1 MLYNNS
7 YYNECYINLN
17 DNPFNIPVKTI
28 NNIGEKNMVNV
39 PKLKRGVLESIT
51 DAIGNTPIVRLNNLT
66 EGLEAE
72 VDVKIESFNPTG
84 SVKDRVAVA
93 MIEDAEEKGLLKPG
107 ATIIE
112 PTSGN
117 TGIGLAFAAAAKG
130 YKLILT
136 MPETMSVERRKFL
149 SILGAEL
156 VLTPGADGM
165 GGAIAKANELNEE
178 TPDSIILGQFD
189 NPANVKIHAET
200 TAQEILRDTD
210 GKVDYVVAGVGTGGT
225 ITGIGKVL
233 KKEIPDVKIVAV
245 EPKDSQTL
253 AKGEKGPHK
262 IQGIGAGF
270 VPSIYDD
277 EVIDEIIPVA
287 NEDAGNTLIALAK
300 KEGIFS
306 GISSGAATWAAL
318 DLAKKEE
325 NKGKRIIAILP
336 DNGER
341 YLSVDWLFD

>member
-1 MLYNNS
+1 
-7 YYNECYINLN
+7 
-17 DNPFNIPVKTI
+17 
-28 NNIGEKNMVNV
+28 MVNV
-39 PKLKRGVLESIT
+39 PKLKRGVLDSIT

-72 VDVKIESFNPTG
+72 VDVKIESFNPTV
-84 SVKDRVAVA
+84 SVTDRVAVA
-93 MIEDAEEKGLLKPG
+93 MIEDAEEKDLLKEG
-107 ATIIE
+107 KEGSTIIE

-136 MPETMSVERRKFL
+136 MPETMSIERRKFL
-149 SILGAEL
+149 SVLGAEL

-200 TAQEILRDTD
+200 TAQEILRDTE
-210 GKVDYVVAGVGTGGT
+210 GKVDIVIGGVGTGGT

-233 KKEIPDVKIVAV
+233 KEEVPGVKIVAV

-253 AKGEKGPHK
+253 GKGEKGPHK

-270 VPSIYDD
+270 VPSIYD
-277 EVIDEIIPVA
+277 ESVIDEIIPVA
-287 NEDAGNTLIALAK
+287 NEDAGNTLLALAK

-341 YLSVDWLFD
+341 YLSVDWLFE

>member
-1 MLYNNS
+1 MA
-7 YYNECYINLN
+7 
-17 DNPFNIPVKTI
+17 NIP
-28 NNIGEKNMVNV
+28 E
-39 PKLKRGVLESIT
+39 LKRGVLDSIT

-149 SILGAEL
+149 SVLGAEL

-165 GGAIAKANELNEE
+165 GGAIAKANELQEN

-189 NPANVKIHAET
+189 NPANVKIHSET
-200 TAQEILRDTD
+200 TAQEILRDTE
-210 GKVDYVVAGVGTGGT
+210 GNVDIVIGGVGTGGT

-233 KKEIPDVKIVAV
+233 KEEVPGVKIVAV

-253 AKGEKGPHK
+253 GKGEKGPHK

-270 VPSIYDD
+270 VPSIYD
-277 EVIDEIIPVA
+277 ESVIDEIIPVA
-287 NEDAGNTLIALAK
+287 NEDAGNTLLALAK

-341 YLSVDWLFD
+341 YLSVDWLFE

>member
-1 MLYNNS
+1 MA
-7 YYNECYINLN
+7 
-17 DNPFNIPVKTI
+17 NI
-28 NNIGEKNMVNV
+28 
-39 PKLKRGVLESIT
+39 PKLKRGVLDSIT
-51 DAIGNTPIVRLNNLT
+51 DAIGNTPIVKLNNLT
-66 EGLEAE
+66 EELEAE

-93 MIEDAEEKGLLKPG
+93 MIEDAEEKGLLKQG
-107 ATIIE
+107 STIIE

-136 MPETMSVERRKFL
+136 MPETMSIERRKFL
-149 SILGAEL
+149 SVLGAEL

-200 TAQEILRDTD
+200 TAQEILRDTE
-210 GKVDYVVAGVGTGGT
+210 GKVDIVIGGVGTGGT

-233 KKEIPDVKIVAV
+233 KEEVPGVKIVAV
-245 EPKDSQTL
+245 EPKDSQTVG
-253 AKGEKGPHK
+253 KGEKGPHK

-270 VPSIYDD
+270 VPSIYDAD
-277 EVIDEIIPVA
+277 VIDEIIPVA
-287 NEDAGNTLIALAK
+287 NEDAGNTLLALAK

-341 YLSVDWLFD
+341 YLSVDWLFE

>member
-1 MLYNNS
+1 
-7 YYNECYINLN
+7 
-17 DNPFNIPVKTI
+17 
-28 NNIGEKNMVNV
+28 MVNV
-39 PKLKRGVLESIT
+39 PKLKRGVLDSIT

-72 VDVKIESFNPTG
+72 VDVKIESFKPTG

-93 MIEDAEEKGLLKPG
+93 MIEDAEEKGLLKEG
-107 ATIIE
+107 STIIE

-136 MPETMSVERRKFL
+136 MPETMSIERRKFL
-149 SILGAEL
+149 SVLGAEL

-200 TAQEILRDTD
+200 TAQEILRDTE
-210 GKVDYVVAGVGTGGT
+210 GKVDIVIGGVGTGGT

-233 KKEIPDVKIVAV
+233 KEEVPGVKIVAV

-253 AKGEKGPHK
+253 GKGEKGPHK

-270 VPSIYDD
+270 VPSIYD
-277 EVIDEIIPVA
+277 ESVIDEIIPVA
-287 NEDAGNTLIALAK
+287 NEDAGNTLLALAK

-341 YLSVDWLFD
+341 YLSVDWLFE

>member
-1 MLYNNS
+1 MA
-7 YYNECYINLN
+7 
-17 DNPFNIPVKTI
+17 NIP
-28 NNIGEKNMVNV
+28 E
-39 PKLKRGVLESIT
+39 LKRGVLDSIT

-66 EGLEAE
+66 DGLEAE
-72 VDVKIESFNPTG
+72 VDVKVESFNPTG

-130 YKLILT
+130 YKLIIT
-136 MPETMSVERRKFL
+136 MPETMSIERRKFV
-149 SILGAEL
+149 SVLGAEI

-165 GGAIAKANELNEE
+165 GGAIAKAKELNEN

-200 TAQEILRDTD
+200 TAQEILRDTE
-210 GKVDYVVAGVGTGGT
+210 GKVDIVVGGVGTGGT

-233 KKEIPDVKIVAV
+233 KKEVPDVKIVAV
-245 EPKDSQTL
+245 EPEDSQTL
-253 AKGEKGPHK
+253 GKGVKGPHK

-277 EVIDEIIPVA
+277 SVIDEIIPVA
-287 NEDAGNTLIALAK
+287 NEDAGNTLLALAK

-341 YLSVDWLFD
+341 YLSVDWLFE

>member
-1 MLYNNS
+1 MA
-7 YYNECYINLN
+7 
-17 DNPFNIPVKTI
+17 NI
-28 NNIGEKNMVNV
+28 
-39 PKLKRGVLESIT
+39 PKLKRGVLDSIT

-130 YKLILT
+130 YKLIIT
-136 MPETMSVERRKFL
+136 MPETMSIERRKFV
-149 SILGAEL
+149 SVLGAEI

-165 GGAIAKANELNEE
+165 GGAIAKAKELNEE
-178 TPDSIILGQFD
+178 IEGSIILGQFD

-200 TAQEILRDTD
+200 TAQEILRDTE
-210 GKVDYVVAGVGTGGT
+210 GKVDIVIGGVGTGGT

-233 KKEIPDVKIVAV
+233 KEEVPGVKIVAV

-253 AKGEKGPHK
+253 GKGEKGPHK

-277 EVIDEIIPVA
+277 SVIDEIIPVA
-287 NEDAGNTLIALAK
+287 NEDAGNTLLALAK

-341 YLSVDWLFD
+341 YLSVEWLFE

>member
-1 MLYNNS
+1 
-7 YYNECYINLN
+7 
-17 DNPFNIPVKTI
+17 
-28 NNIGEKNMVNV
+28 MVNI

-66 EGLEAE
+66 KDLEAE

-136 MPETMSVERRKFL
+136 MPETMSIERRKFL
-149 SILGAEL
+149 SVLGAEL

-200 TAQEILRDTD
+200 TAQEILRDTE
-210 GKVDYVVAGVGTGGT
+210 GKVDIVIGGVGTGGT

-233 KKEIPDVKIVAV
+233 KEEVPDVKIVAV

-253 AKGEKGPHK
+253 GKGEKGPHK

-270 VPSIYDD
+270 VPSIYDGSL
-277 EVIDEIIPVA
+277 IDEIIPVE
-287 NEDAGNTLIALAK
+287 NKDAGDTLLALARE
-300 KEGIFS
+300 EGIFS

-325 NKGKRIIAILP
+325 NKGKRIMAILP

-341 YLSVDWLFD
+341 YLSVDWLFE

>member
-1 MLYNNS
+1 MA
-7 YYNECYINLN
+7 
-17 DNPFNIPVKTI
+17 NIP
-28 NNIGEKNMVNV
+28 E
-39 PKLKRGVLESIT
+39 LKRGVLDSIT

-66 EGLEAE
+66 KDLEAE

-136 MPETMSVERRKFL
+136 MPDTMSIERRKFL
-149 SILGAEL
+149 SVLGAEL
-156 VLTPGADGM
+156 VLTPGANGM
-165 GGAIAKANELNEE
+165 GGAIAKANELQEE

-189 NPANVKIHAET
+189 TPANVKIHAET
-200 TAQEILRDTD
+200 TAQEILRDTE
-210 GKVDYVVAGVGTGGT
+210 GNVDIVIGGVGTGGT

-233 KKEIPDVKIVAV
+233 KEEVPGVKIVAV

-253 AKGEKGPHK
+253 GKGEKGPHK

-270 VPSIYDD
+270 VPSIYDP
-277 EVIDEIIPVA
+277 EVIDEIIPVE
-287 NEDAGNTLIALAK
+287 NEDAGNTLLALAK

-341 YLSVDWLFD
+341 YLSVDWLFE

>member
-7 YYNECYINLN
+7 YYNECYITIQI
-17 DNPFNIPVKTI
+17 NPFNIPVKTI
-28 NNIGEKNMVNV
+28 NNIGEKNMAIV
-39 PKLKRGVLESIT
+39 PKLTRGVLESIT

-189 NPANVKIHAET
+189 NPANVKIHSET
-200 TAQEILRDTD
+200 TAQEILRDTE
-210 GKVDYVVAGVGTGGT
+210 GKVDIVIGGVGTGGT

-233 KKEIPDVKIVAV
+233 KEEVPDVKIVAV

-253 AKGEKGPHK
+253 GKGEKGPHK

-277 EVIDEIIPVA
+277 SVIDEIIPVA
-287 NEDAGNTLIALAK
+287 NEDAGNTLLALARE
-300 KEGIFS
+300 EGIFS

-341 YLSVDWLFD
+341 YLSVDWLFE

>member
-1 MLYNNS
+1 
-7 YYNECYINLN
+7 
-17 DNPFNIPVKTI
+17 
-28 NNIGEKNMVNV
+28 MVNV
-39 PKLKRGVLESIT
+39 PELKRGVLESIT

-93 MIEDAEEKGLLKPG
+93 MIEDAEEKGLLKEG
-107 ATIIE
+107 STIIE

-149 SILGAEL
+149 SVLGAEL

-200 TAQEILRDTD
+200 TAQEILRDTE
-210 GKVDYVVAGVGTGGT
+210 GKVDIVIGGVGTGGT

-233 KKEIPDVKIVAV
+233 KEEVPGVKIVAV

-253 AKGEKGPHK
+253 GKGEKGPHK

-270 VPSIYDD
+270 VPSIYDAD
-277 EVIDEIIPVA
+277 VIDEIVPVE
-287 NEDAGNTLIALAK
+287 NEDAGNTLLALAK
-300 KEGIFS
+300 EEGIFS

-341 YLSVDWLFD
+341 YLSVDWLFE

>member
-1 MLYNNS
+1 MA
-7 YYNECYINLN
+7 
-17 DNPFNIPVKTI
+17 NI
-28 NNIGEKNMVNV
+28 

-66 EGLEAE
+66 KDLEAE
-72 VDVKIESFNPTG
+72 VDVKVKSFNPTG

-130 YKLILT
+130 YKLIIT
-136 MPETMSVERRKFL
+136 MPETMSIERRKFV
-149 SILGAEL
+149 SVLGAEI

-165 GGAIAKANELNEE
+165 GGAIAKAKQLNEE

-189 NPANVKIHAET
+189 NPANVKIHSET
-200 TAQEILRDTD
+200 TAQEILRDTE
-210 GKVDYVVAGVGTGGT
+210 GKVDIVIGGVGTGGT

-233 KKEIPDVKIVAV
+233 KEELPDVKIVAV

-253 AKGEKGPHK
+253 GKGEKGPHK

-277 EVIDEIIPVA
+277 SVIDEIIPVA
-287 NEDAGNTLIALAK
+287 NEDAGNTLLALARE
-300 KEGIFS
+300 EGIFS

-341 YLSVDWLFD
+341 YLSVDWLFE

>member
-1 MLYNNS
+1 MA
-7 YYNECYINLN
+7 
-17 DNPFNIPVKTI
+17 NIP
-28 NNIGEKNMVNV
+28 E
-39 PKLKRGVLESIT
+39 LKRGVLDSIT

-84 SVKDRVAVA
+84 NVKDRVAVA

-107 ATIIE
+107 SAIIE

-130 YKLILT
+130 YKLIIT
-136 MPETMSVERRKFL
+136 MPETMSLERRKFI
-149 SILGAEL
+149 SVLGAEI

-165 GGAIAKANELNEE
+165 GGAIAKANELNEK

-200 TAQEILRDTD
+200 TAQEILRDTE
-210 GKVDYVVAGVGTGGT
+210 GKVDIVIGGVGTGGT

-233 KKEIPDVKIVAV
+233 KEEVPGVKIVAV

-253 AKGEKGPHK
+253 GKGEKGPHK

-270 VPSIYDD
+270 VPSIYDAD
-277 EVIDEIIPVA
+277 VIDEIIPVA
-287 NEDAGNTLIALAK
+287 NEDAGNTLLALAK

-341 YLSVDWLFD
+341 YLSVDWLFE

>member
-1 MLYNNS
+1 
-7 YYNECYINLN
+7 
-17 DNPFNIPVKTI
+17 
-28 NNIGEKNMVNV
+28 MVNV
-39 PKLKRGVLESIT
+39 PKLKRGVLDSVV
-51 DAIGNTPIVRLNNLT
+51 DAIGNTPIIKLNNLT

-72 VDVKIESFNPTG
+72 VDVKMESFNPTG

-93 MIEDAEEKGLLKPG
+93 MIEDAEEKGLLKEG
-107 ATIIE
+107 STIIE

-136 MPETMSVERRKFL
+136 MPETMSIERRKFL

-189 NPANVKIHAET
+189 NEANVKIHCET
-200 TAQEILRDTD
+200 TGQEILRDTD
-210 GKVDYVVAGVGTGGT
+210 GNVDFVVGGVGTGGT
-225 ITGIGKVL
+225 VTGIGKAL
-233 KKEIPDVKIVAV
+233 KEANPDVKIVAV

-253 AKGEKGPHK
+253 GKGEKGPHK

-270 VPSIYDD
+270 VPSIYDGD
-277 EVIDEIIPVA
+277 VIDEIIPVA
-287 NEDAGNTLIALAK
+287 NEDAGNTLLALAK
-300 KEGIFS
+300 EEGIFA

-318 DLAKKEE
+318 ELAKRPE

-341 YLSVDWLFD
+341 YLSVDWLFE